1 MDLWVQ
7 TSFELAQWE
16 NIQEYGK
23 QAENFDLLAQSL
35 AKTQDWTILRE
46 DVLTAIK
53 ASSQFWL
60 AQHQLFTAPLNVEI
74 LRF

>member
-35 AKTQDWTILRE
+35 AKTQDWAILRE

-53 ASSQFWL
+53 ACFE
-60 AQHQLFTAPLNVEI
+60 F
-74 LRF
+74 

>member
-35 AKTQDWTILRE
+35 AKTQDWAILRE

-53 ASSQFWL
+53 ACSDF
-60 AQHQLFTAPLNVEI
+60 
-74 LRF
+74 